1 MLQHHRLQATMNSFV
16 IHGFSIYLFLQV
28 TLTSAYT
35 DFMVFSHLCVLMYVL
50 FKLKDLDLSEMVLL
64 FFLVCSSWHILI
76 FHWDFFERN
85 SHLWHSFSVL
95 KGAMHILKMLFESFI
110 NPLSKFD
117 LVHCT
122 DATTLY
128 RSSGVFNPTWHL
140 NQTGSQVSSL
150 FLNVENVQE
159 MVFVLLPQICQA
171 PVYLCGSK

>member
-1 MLQHHRLQATMNSFV
+1 MDSAFICFYKSHSLQPTQILWSSHICVYLCTSCSNWK
-16 IHGFSIYLFLQV
+16 IWIYLKWF
-28 TLTSAYT
+28 
-35 DFMVFSHLCVLMYVL
+35 FF
-50 FKLKDLDLSEMVLL
+50 

-128 RSSGVFNPTWHL
+128 RSSGVFNPTWIRL
-140 NQTGSQVSSL
+140 DLRS
-150 FLNVENVQE
+150 
-159 MVFVLLPQICQA
+159 A
-171 PVYLCGSK
+171 PCF

>member
-35 DFMVFSHLCVLMYVL
+35 DFMVFSHLCVLVYVL

-64 FFLVCSSWHILI
+64 FFSCVLLLTYI
-76 FHWDFFERN
+76 DFSLGFFWKKFTLMTQFLSFERCN
-85 SHLWHSFSVL
+85 AYFENAFWKFHKSPLKLWFGS
-95 KGAMHILKMLFESFI
+95 
-110 NPLSKFD
+110 
-117 LVHCT
+117 
-122 DATTLY
+122 LY
-128 RSSGVFNPTWHL
+128 WCNNTVQVFRGFQPNL